1 MYFYRLE
8 KDSEMAVHKE
18 LLQSIIIDNQR
29 LVGDISLTER
39 DMAFEENGNYVFV
52 GVRQAGK
59 SYLLYQRMKQL
70 VSQGHRVEEMLYV
83 SFDDERLCNIRAEEL
98 DVLLQAHRSLFDCT
112 PILFL
117 DEIQNIDGW
126 QFFARRLANQKYKVH
141 ITGSN
146 AKMLSRDIAT
156 TLGGRYW
163 VNDVYPFSFG
173 EYLRAKG
180 MELTRHWYLGRERDD
195 VARLFNDYFYYGGFP
210 ELVNVV
216 AKRAWL
222 TNIYNKIFF
231 SDVVV
236 RNGVRNEEA
245 LRMTMRRLA
254 DNVKQPVAYNRISN
268 LIKSAGVSTNP
279 GTVMNYVRFMEEA
292 CMVFSLENY
301 ATKFV
306 EKETVKKH
314 YFVDNGLL
322 NLFLLDPN
330 TSLLENIVA
339 VALHRRY
346 GSDVYFYNKNMEV
359 DFYLPDEGTGIQ
371 VCYNLA
377 DEQTLKRETAA
388 LVKLKSLLG
397 LKRLLIV
404 TRDSQDTLHHGGCD
418 IEVVPVW
425 RWLLEVES

>member
-1 MYFYRLE
+1 MQL
-8 KDSEMAVHKE
+8 KKKTNMAVNKE
-18 LLQSIIIDNQR
+18 LLQSIIIDNQQIINNIN
-29 LVGDISLTER
+29 LIER
-39 DMAFEENGNYVFV
+39 DIDFEKKGNYVFV

-59 SYLLYQRMKQL
+59 SYMLYQRMKQL
-70 VSQGHRVEEMLYV
+70 IREGHTIEEMLYI
-83 SFDDERLCNIRAEEL
+83 SFDDERICNLKAEEL
-98 DVLLQAHRSLFDCT
+98 DALLQAHRSLFDCK

-126 QFFARRLANQKYKVH
+126 QFFARRLANQKYNVY

-163 VNDVYPFSFG
+163 INDVFPFTFG

-180 MELTRHWYLGRERDD
+180 MVLTKHWHIGSQKND
-195 VARLFNDYFYYGGFP
+195 VARLFNDYFNFGGFP
-210 ELVNVV
+210 ELVDVV

-222 TNIYNKIFF
+222 TSIYNKIFF

-236 RNGVRNEEA
+236 RNGVRNEDA
-245 LRMTMRRLA
+245 LRMTVRRLA
-254 DNVKQPVAYNRISN
+254 DSVKQPIAYNRISN
-268 LIKSAGVSTNP
+268 LIKSTGVSTNP
-279 GTVMNYVRFMEEA
+279 ATVMNYVRFMEDA
-292 CMVFSLENY
+292 CVIFSLENF

-339 VALHRRY
+339 VALRRRY
-346 GSDVYFYNKNMEV
+346 GADLYFYNKNIEV
-359 DFYLPDEGTGIQ
+359 DFYLPTEETAIQ
-371 VCYNLA
+371 VCYNLY
-377 DEQTLKRETAA
+377 DEQTLHREATA
-388 LVKLKSLLG
+388 LVKLGQSMG

-404 TRDSQDTLHHGGCD
+404 TRDSEDTLHYDNCT

-425 RWLLEVES
+425 QWLIEIE